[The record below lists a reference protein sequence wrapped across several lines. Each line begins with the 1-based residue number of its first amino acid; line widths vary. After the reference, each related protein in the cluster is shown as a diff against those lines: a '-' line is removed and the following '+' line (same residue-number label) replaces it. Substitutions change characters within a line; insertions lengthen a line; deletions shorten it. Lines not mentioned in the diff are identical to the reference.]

1 MKESKRP
8 PSATA
13 GTGQTDSG
21 ATDPSERISLGD
33 KLAFSSG
40 VIAAQSSTAIL
51 NQMLVPIYQ
60 ITLGI
65 NPMLIGLVQTIMRF
79 WDAITDP
86 LVANW
91 SDNLRSRW
99 GRRRPFIFGAGILLG
114 LVFPLIWLPSPDW
127 DERGLFVYLT
137 IACLVFLTSHTLY
150 NIPYEALGLEL
161 TGDYNERTRLY
172 AFRGYI
178 PPVLGLGAS
187 WVYAF
192 IQSDYFETTLQGMR
206 VVAWGLGGLILLT
219 ALWPAIFL
227 RERKPMEIARQK
239 KVPLL
244 KSIGTTFRNRA
255 FLCVIAMLIFAQLA
269 ANLFSQFGLYAQIYV
284 LYDGDTRAGAILTGW
299 ISVVYF
305 VVFMLSVGLGS
316 ALAQRYSKRAVMFAG
331 AGLTFLTGISK
342 LFLYN
347 PDYPYLVLLVPV
359 LSAPNGAIS
368 SFMIN
373 AMMADVAFFDQWK
386 TGIRREAI
394 YTATAS
400 WLYKLSFSLSG
411 ILSGAMLVA
420 VGFNVDLGGN
430 QSDMTK
436 FWLVFGMVLGSCIP
450 AIITAVALWFYPL
463 SPQVMEKCRREI
475 DERDRSLEA

>member
-1 MKESKRP
+1 MNEEQPKEP
-8 PSATA
+8 PPRAKS
-13 GTGQTDSG
+13 
-21 ATDPSERISLGD
+21 ISLAD

-40 VIAAQSSTAIL
+40 VIAAQSSTAIM

-60 ITLGI
+60 ITLGL
-65 NPMLIGLVQTIMRF
+65 NPLLIGLVQTIMRL
-79 WDAITDP
+79 WDAISDP

-91 SDNLRSRW
+91 SDNTRSRW
-99 GRRRPFIFGAGILLG
+99 GRRRPFIFVGGVVLA
-114 LVFPLIWLPSPDW
+114 LVFPLIWMPSQAW
-127 DERGLFVYLT
+127 GEWGLFIYLT
-137 IACLVFLTSHTLY
+137 IASVVFLTAHTVY

-161 TGDYNERTRLY
+161 TDDYNERTRLY

-178 PPVLGLGAS
+178 PPVLGLAAS
-187 WVYAF
+187 WLYAF
-192 IQSDYFETTLQGMR
+192 IQSDFFASTLDGMR
-206 VVAWGLGGLILLT
+206 IVAWILGGLMFVT
-219 ALWPAIFL
+219 ALWPAILL
-227 RERKPMEIARQK
+227 RERKPKEIVRQAK
-239 KVPLL
+239 MPLL
-244 KSIGTTFRNRA
+244 QSIGTTFRNRA

-284 LYDGDTRAGAILTGW
+284 LYDGDTKAGAMLTGW

-316 ALAQRYSKRAVMFAG
+316 LLAQRYSKRAVMFVG
-331 AGLTFLTGISK
+331 AGLTFLTGIGK

-373 AMMADVAFFDQWK
+373 AMMADVAYYDQWK
-386 TGIRREAI
+386 TGVRREAI

-430 QSDMTK
+430 QSDLTK

-450 AIITAVALWFYPL
+450 AIITAIALWFYPL
-463 SPQVMEKCRREI
+463 SPSVMEKCRREI
-475 DERDRSLEA
+475 DERDASASDSLS

>member
-1 MKESKRP
+1 MESQP
-8 PSATA
+8 
-13 GTGQTDSG
+13 G
-21 ATDPSERISLGD
+21 AKSVSFAD

-60 ITLGI
+60 ITLGL
-65 NPMLIGLVQTIMRF
+65 NPLLIGLVQTIMRL
-79 WDAITDP
+79 WDAISDP
-86 LVANW
+86 LVASW
-91 SDNLRSRW
+91 SDNTRSRW
-99 GRRRPFIFGAGILLG
+99 GRRRPFIFAGGIVLG
-114 LVFPLIWLPSPDW
+114 LVFPLVWMPSPDW
-127 DERGLFVYLT
+127 GEWGLFAYLA
-137 IACLVFLTSHTLY
+137 IASIVFLTAHTIY

-161 TGDYNERTRLY
+161 TDDYNERTRLY

-187 WVYAF
+187 WLYAF
-192 IQSDYFETTLQGMR
+192 IQSDFFENTLSGMR
-206 VVAWGLGGLILLT
+206 IAAWILGGLMLLT
-219 ALWPAIFL
+219 ALWPAILL
-227 RERKPMEIARQK
+227 RERKPKEITRQA

-244 KSIGTTFRNRA
+244 QSIGTTFRNRA

-284 LYDGDTRAGAILTGW
+284 LYDGDTKAGALLTGW

-305 VVFMLSVGLGS
+305 VVYMLSVGLGS
-316 ALAQRYSKRAVMFAG
+316 YFAQRYSKRAVMFVG

-347 PDYPYLVLLVPV
+347 PQYPYLVLLVPV

-368 SFMIN
+368 SFIIN
-373 AMMADVAFFDQWK
+373 AMMADVAYYDQWK

-420 VGFNVDLGGN
+420 VGFNVDLGGD
-430 QSDMTK
+430 QTALTK

-450 AIITAVALWFYPL
+450 AVITAIALWFYPL
-463 SPQVMEKCRREI
+463 SPAIMETCRREI
-475 DERDRSLEA
+475 DGQEPGVPEQP